1 MVMGEFF
8 AFLIQVLLILV
19 VLLVVFGVVLLF
31 TKDESRMAGYKS
43 VVKFCLGTL
52 CSILCI
58 LWLIQLFWGGGWRI
72 MHVLFFLVSASIAI
86 GCFVSLRRNKSK
98 LRTK

>member
-1 MVMGEFF
+1 MGEFLI
-8 AFLIQVLLILV
+8 FLVRILLILV
-19 VLLVVFGVVLLF
+19 VILSCFGVMLLF
-31 TKDESRMAGYKS
+31 SKDHVRIAGYKS

-58 LWLIQLFWGGGWRI
+58 LWLIQLLWRGGWRT
-72 MHVLFFLVSASIAI
+72 MYLLFFLISASIAI

-98 LRTK
+98 

>member
-1 MVMGEFF
+1 MGEFLF
-8 AFLIQVLLILV
+8 FLIRILLILV
-19 VLLVVFGVVLLF
+19 VLLVVFGVLLLF
-31 TKDESRMAGYKS
+31 AKDGSHIAGYKS

-58 LWLIQLFWGGGWRI
+58 LWLIQLFWGGGWRT
-72 MHVLFFLVSASIAI
+72 MHLLFFLISASIAI

-98 LRTK
+98 